1 MKTPFYGLFRSDN
14 SEVVSSSSV
23 TSRYVPHTTDDVV
36 ALAEAAQSA
45 FDDEATAQC
54 HFRNGHFVNI
64 APSNE
69 YRLAVFGQ
77 NDNVF
82 PRVMI
87 SAGKVSGTMVSIRHT
102 SNLRPKMTEL
112 IDTFEVLKE
121 GWANLQDVITHLE
134 QVDVNIAT
142 VLNEVYGKADEL
154 EGNKLTRHTNRTEAI
169 VRRILKERFTT
180 QRPTMQNGNVSAFEM
195 YNGIQGYHQHE
206 ATRKQSLNNDF
217 DRVLLALND
226 TSVHKAEDYLLDLVA

>member
-1 MKTPFYGLFRSDN
+1 
-14 SEVVSSSSV
+14 
-23 TSRYVPHTTDDVV
+23 
-36 ALAEAAQSA
+36 
-45 FDDEATAQC
+45 
-54 HFRNGHFVNI
+54 
-64 APSNE
+64 
-69 YRLAVFGQ
+69 
-77 NDNVF
+77 
-82 PRVMI
+82 MI
-87 SAGKVSGTMVSIRHT
+87 SAGYDGKAFRASMGYYRDACRNLSMMRKVSGTMVSIRHT